1 MSPPSNRWNTFGTG
15 FVGSKGG
22 IGFGFTIFAFGT
34 TGGRAGGAATGAG
47 AASAGTSSAGAA
59 SAGAAS
65 AGGAS
70 AIIN

>member
-1 MSPPSNRWNTFGTG
+1 MSPPSNLWNTFGTG

-34 TGGRAGGAATGAG
+34 TGARGAGGAATGAG
-47 AASAGTSSAGAA
+47 ATSTGVSSACAASGAA

-65 AGGAS
+65 D
-70 AIIN
+70 IIN